1 VLNISKI
8 IARENSGFTML
19 EVMVAISITAVIMSF
34 IGMSL
39 VTAARMNTLS
49 ESQNT
54 AINLAEEKVEQ
65 LRRFSFT
72 NISSGADTVGEFIRE
87 WTVIDNMGK
96 PRIKNVEMKVSWLD
110 SKDNIHDV
118 AINTIFYRNAY
129 PYR

>member
-1 VLNISKI
+1 
-8 IARENSGFTML
+8 ML
-19 EVMVAISITAVIMSF
+19 EVMVAISITAIIMSF

-87 WTVIDNMGK
+87 WTVIDNMAK
-96 PRIKNVEMKVSWLD
+96 PRIKNVELKVSWPD

-118 AINTIFYRNAY
+118 TINTIFYRNAY